1 MSFTDMF
8 LIVNSVPVSIM
19 IWSVLIVS
27 FLYMARHSAHR
38 ALRSFT
44 RVLHAGFRLS
54 SKALEPIEKRL
65 ALRNREVL
73 LSDGREASERVI
85 DREFERITATV
96 EKELADTPALQ
107 RRIQEE
113 IAQLEDDYKQST
125 EVPPSPPGWVNAVEA
140 VAKIPAKG
148 DPLVVDI
155 LEDIHASLVKA
166 HAATIDEYRE
176 TRKERHQLLKNII
189 PSWRKVSQV
198 LGVVDKNVTSLLER
212 AKVIDR
218 YMDDYEQILNG
229 TDRAVR
235 NLSSSSLNQFF
246 ISAFVL
252 AIAVGGAF
260 INFNLIARPMAEMVG
275 GNAYVGEWRIANLA
289 ALVIILIEITMGLFL
304 METLRITRLFPTI
317 GALKDSMRIRMF
329 WITLIILTS
338 LATVEAGLAYMREL
352 LMQDE
357 LATSALLRGEAIA
370 ATAAASEAGFT
381 WITTVAQMGMG
392 FILPFALVFVA
403 IPLETFVQ
411 SFRTVLGVV
420 AVGGIRILAFTLR
433 LISSSFYYMGSM
445 SIHVYDLVIFAPL
458 WVEQK
463 VQGRSASN
471 ELTKNNRRKVD
482 PPELFKEVS

>member
-1 MSFTDMF
+1 MSFTEF
-8 LIVNSVPVSIM
+8 FIFITSKWVSVSIVGILIVA
-19 IWSVLIVS
+19 
-27 FLYMARHSAHR
+27 FLYMARESAHH

-44 RVLHAGFRLS
+44 RVLHTGFRLS
-54 SKALEPIEKRL
+54 SKALGPIEKRL

-73 LSDGREASERVI
+73 LSDGREASERI
-85 DREFERITATV
+85 IEREFERITGTV
-96 EKELADTPALQ
+96 KKELADTPALQ
-107 RRIQEE
+107 RRILEE
-113 IAQLEDDYKQST
+113 ITHLEDDYKQST
-125 EVPPSPPGWVNAVEA
+125 EVPPSPPGWVNAVDA

-166 HAATIDEYRE
+166 HAATTEEYRDS
-176 TRKERHQLLKNII
+176 RKERHQMLKNMM

-198 LGVVDKNVTSLLER
+198 LGVVDKNVCSLLER

-218 YMDDYEQILNG
+218 YMEDYEQVLNG

-252 AIAVGGAF
+252 AIAVGGAL
-260 INFNLIARPMAEMVG
+260 INFNLIARPMSEMVG
-275 GNAYVGEWRIANLA
+275 GNAYVGDWRVADLA
-289 ALVIILIEITMGLFL
+289 ALVIILVEITMGLFL
-304 METLRITRLFPTI
+304 METLRITRLFPAV

-329 WITLIILTS
+329 WITLTILGT
-338 LATVEAGLAYMREL
+338 LAMVEAGLAYMREL

-370 ATAAASEAGFT
+370 ASEAGFT

-392 FILPFALVFVA
+392 FILPFALTFVA

-411 SFRTVLGVV
+411 SLRTVLGVV
-420 AVGGIRILAFTLR
+420 AVGVVRIAAFSLR
-433 LISSSFYYMGSM
+433 LIGSGFYYMGSM
-445 SIHVYDLVIFAPL
+445 SIHVYDLLIFAPL
-458 WVEQK
+458 WLERKLSSKTSSLRAQLK
-463 VQGRSASN
+463 
-471 ELTKNNRRKVD
+471 KDRRRVD
-482 PPELFKEVS
+482 PPELVKEAS